1 MAQDYEALKSAIIEK
16 CRVLEKMGYFIG
28 TWGNISVRVAEGFL
42 VTPSRIAY
50 DVIQPSDFVL
60 VSSEGKLLAGH
71 RLPSSETEIH
81 RAVLNKKGGV
91 GAIIHSHSPYATAVS
106 CLHCA
111 IPPFVEDLVQIIGG
125 QVNCTRYVP
134 AGQHMRISEEVART
148 IGQENAVL
156 LANHG
161 VMCCGRDLEEAFVAS
176 QILEK
181 AAFMM
186 LAAAAKGAVIAI
198 PDEHVRS
205 ERQRYLYKYG
215 MPSDAPDQSERRAVK
230 PP

>member
-1 MAQDYEALKSAIIEK
+1 MAEEYGALKSAMIEK

-28 TWGNISVRVAEGFL
+28 TWGNISVRVAGGFL
-42 VTPSRIAY
+42 VTPSRVPY
-50 DVIQPSDFVL
+50 DAIQPSDFVL
-60 VSSEGKLLAGH
+60 VSSEGKVLAGH

-81 RAVLNKKGGV
+81 RAVLNKKSDV
-91 GAIIHSHSPYATAVS
+91 GAIIHSHSPYATAMA

-111 IPPFVEDLVQIIGG
+111 IPAFVEDLVQIIGG

-134 AGQHMRISEEVART
+134 AGQHVRIAEEVART
-148 IGQENAVL
+148 IGEENAVL

-176 QILEK
+176 EILEK

-186 LAAAAKGAVIAI
+186 LAAAGKGAVIPI
-198 PDEHVRS
+198 PEEHVHS

-215 MPSDAPDQSERRAVK
+215 TTSDSPEQPEK
-230 PP
+230 